1 MYDSRE
7 EDTFLIGQ
15 NFRSL
20 LSTLSFIRN
29 DNDENLVLFDESY
42 TDSFS
47 KIKYAD
53 MFTLY
58 FTNKYMTVSS
68 NDLAKISSWLDES
81 WSLNLN
87 SKSFD
92 SCFFFASC

>member
-7 EDTFLIGQ
+7 EDMFLIGQ

-20 LSTLSFIRN
+20 LSTVNFIRN
-29 DNDENLVLFDESY
+29 DNDENLVLFDDSY

-47 KIKYAD
+47 KIKYSN

-58 FTNKYMTVSS
+58 FTNKYLTVSA
-68 NDLAKISSWLDES
+68 NDLTKISSWLDES
-81 WSLNLN
+81 WSQSLN
-87 SKSFD
+87 SKLNF
-92 SCFFFASC
+92 